1 MNITVKFSNSIL
13 MIYKEI
19 SELETLVME
28 EPATVND
35 ILIKLGVSPVL
46 APLILIDSQR
56 VGRNHIVNNE
66 EMITVIG
73 PLAGG

>member
-1 MNITVKFSNSIL
+1 MNITIKFSNSIL
-13 MIYKEI
+13 LIYKDKNEV
-19 SELETLVME
+19 ETLVLE
-28 EPATVND
+28 EPATIND

-46 APLILIDSQR
+46 APMILIDKQR
-56 VGRNHIVNNE
+56 VGRNHIINND